1 MKGRCYRVYL
11 LRHGRSLGNAN
22 GFLQGQQDFPLTEEG
37 RKQARVLAER
47 WQAGGV
53 HLDLILT
60 SPLSRVRDTAEIIA
74 ARLDVPIEVD
84 ELLLERDVGSL
95 SGEPVNR
102 HEELVSHRPFTTPYQ
117 SFSGDGE
124 GDWQLFLRAGQVLSN
139 LLQRKPGSY
148 LLVSH
153 GGLLNQLTHAIFGII
168 PQANR
173 QGVRFKLDNASF
185 SQFDYYPDEHVWDV
199 VTVNNHDHLSQDD
212 INEK

>member
-1 MKGRCYRVYL
+1 MKGKCYRVYL

-37 RKQARVLAER
+37 HKQARLLADR
-47 WQAGGV
+47 WQMEGV
-53 HLDLILT
+53 RFDLILS
-60 SPLSRVRDTAEIIA
+60 SPLSRARDTAEIIA
-74 ARLDVPIEVD
+74 ARLKAPVEVD

-95 SGEPVNR
+95 SGQLVNR
-102 HEELVSHRPFTTPYQ
+102 REELVNHRPLTTPYR

-124 GDWQLFLRAGQVLSN
+124 GDWQLFLRAGQVLAK
-139 LLQRKPGSY
+139 LLQRKPASY

-173 QGVRFKLDNASF
+173 QGVRFKLENTGYSH
-185 SQFDYYPDEHVWDV
+185 FDYYPDEHIWDV
-199 VTVNNHDHLSQDD
+199 VTINNHEHLTQDD